1 MADLGTTY
9 DATNG
14 EMMGE
19 RGALPAGEYVAA
31 LVKSDRVQA
40 KSNPRNEYV
49 SCEFE
54 VQDGQSQGRRFWTM
68 LNLWNDNA
76 QAVEIAQRELNS
88 MMHACGKLK
97 VRSTDELHGIP
108 MRVILGVKT
117 DAQYGDKNTVKSY
130 APLNGGAAGGQ
141 TQQAAGGGAAP
152 WRNRT

>member
-14 EMMGE
+14 ETMADRSTLPPGE
-19 RGALPAGEYVAA
+19 VVFAM
-31 LVKSDRVQA
+31 VKSDRTQA

-54 VQDGQSQGRRFWTM
+54 ILEGQFQGRRLWTN
-68 LNLWNDNA
+68 LNLWNDNS

-88 MMHACGKLK
+88 IMHACGKLR

-108 MRVILGVKT
+108 MRGTVGIDKKDATRNVIKG
-117 DAQYGDKNTVKSY
+117 Y
-130 APLNGGAAGGQ
+130 APLNGGVPD
-141 TQQAAGGGAAP
+141 QAAHQPSSSGASAP
-152 WRNRT
+152 WRNRA